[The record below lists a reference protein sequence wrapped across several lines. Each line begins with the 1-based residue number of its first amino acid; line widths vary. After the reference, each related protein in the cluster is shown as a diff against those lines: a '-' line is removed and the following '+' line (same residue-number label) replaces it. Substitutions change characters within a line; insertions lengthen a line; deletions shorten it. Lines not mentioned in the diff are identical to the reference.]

1 MKAAI
6 LVVALLA
13 IVAAGAFA
21 AFAVAYAL
29 RRRAVARSLPAW
41 WARPIRTAGLER
53 AFLCASCSGPLVAH
67 AAWCGRSERP
77 EHERDRR
84 EVRGTRPRLD
94 HSGLAQL
101 AEHAALNR
109 VGGGSNPPAR
119 TKAPSRRG
127 KAAA

>member
-6 LVVALLA
+6 LVVGLLA

-21 AFAVAYAL
+21 AYAAAYAL
-29 RRRAVARSLPAW
+29 RMRAAARALPAW

-101 AEHAALNR
+101 AEHRSPKPA
-109 VGGGSNPPAR
+109 VGGSSPSGR
-119 TKAPSRRG
+119 TR
-127 KAAA
+127 